1 MRSRT
6 LADILHFCYLP
17 ANHTH
22 SQSHTHTQPGTHTH
36 RAAPLKPTNTKRSP
50 PSYVSVCVQA
60 RMRVQ
65 RGSVHTSAHTHSL
78 THTHAGTAAACES
91 KEQKKERAR
100 IRWMLLLA
108 TSRRAVASFRMW
120 LCLWIDD
127 ASDERPL
134 VAADTGDEQQQV
146 GGAGAVLCCA
156 IDHIVHCCS
165 HKDHGSVTLWSESS
179 CNLLCISCV
188 IPISICIC
196 SIAKYSYRCLC
207 GFHLRLKRK
216 KYHTQ

>member
-1 MRSRT
+1 MCRHECECKEEAHT
-6 LADILHFCYLP
+6 QAHIL
-17 ANHTH
+17 TH
-22 SQSHTHTQPGTHTH
+22 SHT
-36 RAAPLKPTNTKRSP
+36 R
-50 PSYVSVCVQA
+50 
-60 RMRVQ
+60 
-65 RGSVHTSAHTHSL
+65 
-78 THTHAGTAAACES
+78 THASTAAACES

-146 GGAGAVLCCA
+146 GGAGAVLCNRSYRA
-156 IDHIVHCCS
+156 LLLPQRSRISNSNTVKRKFVQFIVHF
-165 HKDHGSVTLWSESS
+165 
-179 CNLLCISCV
+179 LCDLYQFRSAY
-188 IPISICIC
+188 
-196 SIAKYSYRCLC
+196 SIAKYSYRYRYLC
-207 GFHLRLKRK
+207 GFHLRVKRK

>member
-1 MRSRT
+1 MRSCT

-17 ANHTH
+17 ANHTQ
-22 SQSHTHTQPGTHTH
+22 SQSHTQHSQAHTH

-50 PSYVSVCVQA
+50 PSCVSVCVC
-60 RMRVQ
+60 R
-65 RGSVHTSAHTHSL
+65 HECECKEEAHTQAHIL
-78 THTHAGTAAACES
+78 THSHTRTLAITAAACES

-127 ASDERPL
+127 ASNERPL

-156 IDHIVHCCS
+156 IDHIVHCSS
-165 HKDHGSVTLWSESS
+165 HKDHGSVTL
-179 CNLLCISCV
+179 
-188 IPISICIC
+188 
-196 SIAKYSYRCLC
+196 
-207 GFHLRLKRK
+207 
-216 KYHTQ
+216 

>member
-1 MRSRT
+1 M
-6 LADILHFCYLP
+6 CEC
-17 ANHTH
+17 
-22 SQSHTHTQPGTHTH
+22 
-36 RAAPLKPTNTKRSP
+36 
-50 PSYVSVCVQA
+50 VCVQA

-65 RGSVHTSAHTHSL
+65 RGSAHTSAHTHSL
-78 THTHAGTAAACES
+78 THTHASTAAACES

-165 HKDHGSVTLWSESS
+165 HKDHGSVTL
-179 CNLLCISCV
+179 
-188 IPISICIC
+188 
-196 SIAKYSYRCLC
+196 
-207 GFHLRLKRK
+207 
-216 KYHTQ
+216 

>member
-22 SQSHTHTQPGTHTH
+22 SQSHTRTPSQAHTQSSAIKTNKYKAI
-36 RAAPLKPTNTKRSP
+36 AAL
-50 PSYVSVCVQA
+50 VCECVCVQA

-120 LCLWIDD
+120 LCLWIED

-165 HKDHGSVTLWSESS
+165 HKDHGSVTL
-179 CNLLCISCV
+179 
-188 IPISICIC
+188 
-196 SIAKYSYRCLC
+196 
-207 GFHLRLKRK
+207 
-216 KYHTQ
+216 